1 MKISTRGRYG
11 LMAMYRILQN
21 YGNGPISITEIAEN
35 ESLSVAYLEH
45 IFASLKKAGLVKS
58 VRGAFGGYELA
69 KDPSEIKIK
78 DILMALEDDI
88 EISCSVMTNK
98 PECRNLNGCAT
109 RDILDKI
116 QIRIDQVLDSVTL
129 ADM

>member
-1 MKISTRGRYG
+1 MTKKMVKMSFRVKVVDFSIY
-11 LMAMYRILQN
+11 LNILRLII
-21 YGNGPISITEIAEN
+21 GT
-35 ESLSVAYLEH
+35 
-45 IFASLKKAGLVKS
+45 
-58 VRGAFGGYELA
+58 
-69 KDPSEIKIK
+69 KIK